1 MRKEDVT
8 VHPSR
13 DADSLRAAFKC
24 EGCPI
29 CTVVLEYMNL
39 AMDTWN
45 YEGFTDVEHRHA
57 LIRSRGFCPLH
68 TWQLAQRNNA
78 FQLAL
83 IYREVLTDLL
93 AHLEHTDEGQQAP
106 VSCRPAHEPGWKTWL
121 KRWFQPTT
129 APSGDSTYL
138 YAHCPLCRTRANIEQ
153 RVIET
158 LVEQLQFE
166 EIRTLL
172 CQSTGLCRQH
182 FIQASHVAT
191 ERSSQHQHTLTACQQ
206 GCLQRTLE
214 EVQELIRKHD
224 YHTALEARGEEMT
237 AWRRAAELC
246 VGNPGVR

>member
-1 MRKEDVT
+1 LKYWLVLGALFKKAQRREEDGSMRKEDVA

-13 DADSLRAAFKC
+13 DADSLRAAFTP

-93 AHLEHTDEGQQAP
+93 AHYELTAISTVGATGVLARIKAKQRGEYPCTQQLFAAP
-106 VSCRPAHEPGWKTWL
+106 ARVSVPLASV
-121 KRWFQPTT
+121 
-129 APSGDSTYL
+129 ADDSEVPPL
-138 YAHCPLCRTRANIEQ
+138 FAVQLPLCSPQ
-153 RVIET
+153 
-158 LVEQLQFE
+158 
-166 EIRTLL
+166 
-172 CQSTGLCRQH
+172 RQH
-182 FIQASHVAT
+182 TQEHQESRLH
-191 ERSSQHQHTLTACQQ
+191 RSVPLSQ
-206 GCLQRTLE
+206 
-214 EVQELIRKHD
+214 
-224 YHTALEARGEEMT
+224 
-237 AWRRAAELC
+237 
-246 VGNPGVR
+246 